1 MPTSA
6 VTLPSTSISPFLFPS
21 QPTWAIVARSPE
33 RNKQPGLQ
41 IEALKKKLPTDQMRL
56 KVGKNSQN
64 ISIRFCYRNIS
75 LIVNISWCWA
85 YFLIRISIGLKI
97 INKSKSS
104 PLIPFF
110 GLFYWCRVAANQRQS
125 WMSPACLC
133 YFSVDRCCIWK
144 NITDIWKNKNKK
156 ES

>member
-97 INKSKSS
+97 INTSKSS

-110 GLFYWCRVAANQRQS
+110 GLFLLVQGSSQS
-125 WMSPACLC
+125 EAELNESCMPLLFFCGQMLHL
-133 YFSVDRCCIWK
+133 
-144 NITDIWKNKNKK
+144 KK
-156 ES
+156 HNRYMKK